1 MASAI
6 YPKAKEALLKGEID
20 LLNDDLIVYLVD
32 DGDYTYSSTHET
44 LSDLTVSSRVSSVAL
59 SAGKTVTNGLFD
71 ADNVIFPSVSGDAS
85 EVIVIYDST
94 SDNLISYHD
103 GISVTPNGNDINLIF
118 NASGIFQL

>member
-20 LLNDDLIVYLVD
+20 LLNDDLVVYLVD

-44 LSDLTVSSRVSSVAL
+44 LSDLAVASRVSSVTL

-71 ADNVIFPSVSGDAS
+71 ADNVIFPSVSGDPS
-85 EVIVIYDST
+85 EIIVIYDST

-103 GISVTPNGNDINLIF
+103 GISVTPNGNDINLNF